1 MFGLSSFNQ
10 PTISMGD
17 VKNWAA
23 SVRDK
28 HLNDGA
34 DPTAQLIK
42 IASEQGLTPHQ
53 VGVLAGEINKT
64 IHTAKYASAD
74 DKYHAA
80 NFPLAD
86 AQKAIEALQI
96 GDGGEKVAFQ
106 MPDPKTQ
113 IELDYNAAFGIKP
126 EDLQGGPQE
135 KTGASAIANSRLRG
149 EVKVAGMKLAH
160 MKAEQDRVAF
170 MSKVAADEAEIAFI
184 KTAWD
189 QIVREV
195 SHPERW
201 RVLGVVAH
209 ATKCAGLYDAARK
222 PLAKIAL
229 SLAEQGLVNRD
240 KAEEIAEYFLEKSA
254 DEVAP
259 QELISEF
266 LRAKVINGNH
276 PLIITLKT
284 FRDHCDV
291 AQDEANRKKIIDDRN
306 LIFAQ
311 KVRAL

>member
-23 SVRDK
+23 SVRDQ

-42 IASEQGLTPHQ
+42 IAEERGLTPHQ

-64 IHTAKYASAD
+64 IHIAKYASAE

-86 AQKAIEALQI
+86 AQKAIAALQI
-96 GDGGEKVAFQ
+96 RDGGEKVAFQ

-113 IELDYNAAFGIKP
+113 IEIDYDAAFGLTK
-126 EDLQGGPQE
+126 EARAEALQE
-135 KTGASAIANSRLRG
+135 KTAALDTSTLRG
-149 EVKVAGMKLAH
+149 EVKTAGMKLAR
-160 MKAEQDRVAF
+160 MKQEQDRVAY
-170 MSKVAADEAEIAFI
+170 MAKHAADQAEIDFI

-189 QIVREV
+189 HIVRE
-195 SHPERW
+195 SGHPARW
-201 RVLGVVAH
+201 QMLGVVAH
-209 ATKCAGLYDAARK
+209 TAKCAGLYDAARK

-229 SLAEQGLVNRD
+229 ALAEQGLVDQD
-240 KAEEIAEYFLEKSA
+240 KAEDIAGHFLHKTA
-254 DEVAP
+254 DEIAP

-266 LRAKVINGNH
+266 LRAKIINGNH
-276 PLIITLKT
+276 PLVISLKT
-284 FRDHCDV
+284 FKDHCDV